1 MRLRAR
7 VDANHGQIVAA
18 LRQMGASVFDASRMG
33 RGCPDLLVGFRGE
46 TYLVEVKDGEK
57 VKSAR
62 KLTPAQVSFREVWR
76 GRPAV
81 TVESVDDAVRLL
93 NAKG

>member
-1 MRLRAR
+1 VRLRAR
-7 VDANHGQIVAA
+7 VDANHGEIVAC

-33 RGCPDLLVGFRGE
+33 RGFPDLVCGFRGK

-62 KLTPAQVSFREVWR
+62 KLTTAQVTFREVWR
-76 GRPAV
+76 GEPPV
-81 TVESVDDAVRLL
+81 TVESVDDVIALL
-93 NAKG
+93 GKG